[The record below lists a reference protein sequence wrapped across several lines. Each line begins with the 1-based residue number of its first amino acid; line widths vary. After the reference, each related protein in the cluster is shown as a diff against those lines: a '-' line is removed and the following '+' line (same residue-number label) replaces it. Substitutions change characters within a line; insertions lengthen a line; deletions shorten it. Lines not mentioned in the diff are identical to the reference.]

1 MNKFQS
7 KIYYR
12 LINDKQYKKLN
23 LNIELLEKHSKNKKK
38 NQMRSMEK
46 EKVGALKSLSRNC
59 EIAT

>member
-38 NQMRSMEK
+38 SNEK
-46 EKVGALKSLSRNC
+46 HGKRKSWSLKIFISKL
-59 EIAT
+59 

>member
-23 LNIELLEKHSKNKKK
+23 LNIELLEKHLKNKKK
-38 NQMRSMEK
+38 ESMGK
-46 EKVGALKSLSRNC
+46 ERVGALKSLSRNC
-59 EIAT
+59 ELAT